1 MLQEAHVDADTLRG
15 LVRRVVETR
24 LLLARGAIRLSDDQT
39 AQAESTVRL
48 VQCVLETVPAVIFNS
63 QSAMNAD
70 SVPSDDSES
79 VENSNQNDLAVLS
92 QLCATMVPQHR
103 NSAKEIVPS
112 TAAHQAQ
119 HVPFDI
125 WLIVSLISLLAA
137 PSHAPL
143 HQSITD
149 VLRLLIEAL
158 ISSAQSQYTRG
169 YGVVRDLTRLVTDIA
184 SQICSVSMEVE
195 STVVILASERDTY
208 HACEDAAVF
217 QMTLSTGKYRIFAHT
232 NLSRLVRFL
241 DEGVPSFLV
250 LHAPILWAWNVRVCV
265 AMLDV
270 GEQAQLSSLK
280 GRPRS
285 ANGGQRCEIEEE
297 GEIFC
302 VVTMESFEAWVQYMQ
317 LLDQVPASMVVSM
330 THSVFRMMQRVL
342 MDTKTMIDSKNCN
355 SICEKT
361 AGTLDGLAVKV
372 FETMMFLVPSQSS
385 RSDASNGGKLELNF
399 DYEYEN
405 DVGVRENA
413 ESALV
418 AALCGGGIEQF
429 ILSKCFTASP
439 KLKMVILKLLKRV
452 LQSAVLQN
460 LTLAQCLLDACE
472 ESLLS
477 NDAVECLQILCAS
490 EEHSAMQKF
499 GKREATLF
507 ANESARKKA
516 RLDAVGGSVNSNQTS
531 VAPIV
536 DFFASIALDIL
547 NMCCSSNPISK
558 SARELET
565 MHRKLQAICKILIPM
580 QDGSQEFMKRILTP
594 FGDACAKYSEIILS
608 ALQSGREPPLNCLF
622 HLQVITCL
630 TKFISDVDPGWKL
643 AQFLPPLLTK
653 ICLSPWIPAFAAA
666 FNSEDAISKQALDEY
681 SRLFDSLHPLS
692 AGFIRL
698 SRKPNGK
705 QVWLSGNESSSVA
718 NTMKECFEAVTK
730 LHSTLHPLMEQY
742 KHCRA
747 MVLMTMLNEQLDSST
762 YDSEIGCEIVGLMAP
777 AMPTLDEN
785 LWSWCSK
792 NMRISKDTPEVILK
806 FFASEL
812 GSVSCALSGSALA
825 CNRAVTCSAET
836 DVRLNFL
843 IALRK
848 VLLHTRLEDLS
859 LDKTTF
865 LFECLNGLSSTTRS
879 IRIATSEL
887 IPALFPY
894 SDCGDLTS
902 KEHLLLEANKI
913 AFFPNMKKL
922 FESAKIGAEN
932 EDTLET
938 CILSVGLL
946 GRSSCEKL
954 LLPILYSLIAE
965 LGNANFSHR
974 AVAVEQIKSIAKV
987 YSKNVHDLMLPYLSD
1002 ISIYLIDHLSVDGQL
1017 KEFSKLLGLS
1027 QKSFIERTIAF
1038 TLPHL
1043 IIQEKED
1050 VIQELGIIL
1059 STNVGVLC
1067 VNQMS
1072 HVLKSIFMQNSEAKA
1087 TSAISYVIK
1096 ITRLEIQKE
1105 VSVKGLIVS
1114 CELELI
1120 TNLVMELGDMNE
1132 GRKAKAKKALD
1143 VVFNGAAHN
1152 DVNTKALSDFLS
1164 KHFLGILSHFNHMLA
1179 DQSPRVN
1186 DTERVKVISSLIEL
1200 MKLVGN
1206 IVSLV
1211 PQILTTLQT
1220 ALDIQSTR
1228 TVTLHAWEVFVHILG
1243 PQHIGPIL
1251 NQVVAILLKGWAQCP
1266 ENQLLHIIKIFES
1279 VILGN
1284 TEKLRTYF
1292 IQLCQFPRLREFDA
1306 LNAAVDPYRSSDVPS
1321 KLKRLWKAVS
1331 HENSVVVESALA
1343 ELRQLLTSEEGN
1355 LHAEVLSDSAS
1366 DAVDETISVL
1376 LTTLKKYNGTRTDIQ
1391 VACCECLGV
1400 LGATD
1405 PARIQVS
1412 IPSADVSLDAF
1423 EAKDASINFVCKF
1436 IERQL
1441 APAFRSANNTQAQ
1454 SHLAFAIQEL
1464 LQFCGFTPEF
1474 HNIGLQ
1480 RVDRS
1485 KVITATTETNAR
1497 LIVLWQDFPRT
1508 VLEVIRPLLTTKYSM
1523 ESLLQRQIAS
1533 PIYSSATGFKDWLQ
1547 LWVVDLMSK
1556 ATGQYAKRIL
1566 SVCMKAVE
1574 SDNIGIALYL
1584 LPRLVL
1590 NVLTGGNSDYC
1601 KALLKEFNAVLN
1613 DAVGTSSAAN
1623 SEKRQLSSQ
1632 TIFHLVDHLTVWI
1645 RTRRRDA
1652 GKQRLM
1658 MARKSGRFANMEEDD
1673 DRDIPRQR
1681 VASFMSEIPT
1691 ILMAEASYRCKSYAR
1706 ALLHFE
1712 QHIRHELK
1720 TKSQLEMQSTY
1731 EFFQQIYSHLE
1742 EPDGV
1747 EGISTKFLTP
1757 TIEQQIREH
1766 ESGGRWTAAQ
1776 TCYEVALQRN
1786 PDDLRLHMGLVNCLK
1801 NLGHLGTMLTHI
1813 SGIVAS
1819 HPSWSI
1825 ELNSQAIEASWR
1837 LGSWD
1842 TLDKC
1847 LKKDHLPTFETDIG
1861 SLLMLAKRKEK
1872 DSFEMTLREARER
1885 LIAPLSAA
1893 SMESYSRAY
1902 DNIVKLHM
1910 LHEVEFSCK
1919 QLWDEL
1925 REDGDI
1931 DTVIKSWDS
1940 RLKITT
1946 PSLTVREPILNLR
1959 RILISDIGYQ
1969 ASVPN
1974 SRVECGKI
1982 WLQTAK
1988 ALRAAGHFQPAYSAI
2003 LHASELQTPTAMLQ
2017 KAKWLSETNQLHK
2030 SISELNGIL
2039 AKLEADNVAGS
2050 TKPSEAI
2057 KVALNTTMIPQA
2069 GLSKEAL
2076 ASNTLK
2082 AKTLLMMAKRMDEF
2096 SMGSSETIASHFT
2109 AAIAVK
2115 PEWEKGYFHMGRY
2128 YDKLLD
2134 NLLEAETRHMP
2145 TDRKTDRKVSAVH
2158 TQCNNLYH
2166 VCRNYSRALQYGTRY
2181 IYQTLPRL
2189 LTLWLD
2195 AGLDILKPELTE
2207 SRPQHVFT
2215 KIMQCIR
2222 KMIDTIP
2229 AYQFLPAVPQLI
2241 SRICH
2246 QNRQVHN
2253 LLEMLLSKVLSV
2265 YPQQTLWNLLSVS
2278 KSKYKVRATRCSAI
2292 LQKVQSD
2299 PAFKEATVGKME
2311 GIINEGIRL
2320 SDELLTLCNYHI
2332 AGKETMLNM
2341 AKDFRTL
2348 KRMAPLRMIV
2358 PTQKTLMVTLP
2369 SDSSPPTDS
2378 HRPFPSAPA
2387 TIEGFYDDIEIMNSL
2402 QKPRKIQILGSD
2414 SKDYIFLLKPKD
2426 DLRKDARLMEFN
2438 GLINKLLKKDP
2449 EARKRN
2455 LRVRT
2460 YAVVPLNEECGII
2473 EWVENTSGFRHIVM
2487 KSYRAKG
2494 IVQSPQEVKQLL
2506 DSDKMPPGESFT
2518 KLVLPRFPPVF
2529 HEWFL
2534 ETFPEPTKWFAS
2546 RLSYSGTVAV
2556 MSMVGYIVGLGD
2568 RHGENVLF
2576 DELTGDCVHVDLN
2589 CLFEKGLTFEKPEK
2603 VPFRLTQNMVDA
2615 FGVTGTEGVFRKA
2628 CEMALRVLRTNRESL
2643 LAVLETFIHDPLCE
2657 WSKRVSGNSKQN
2669 LAALKEKEAS
2679 GEKVN
2684 EEAVKHLRRIGMKLK
2699 GMANE
2704 KQALP
2709 LSIEGQ
2715 VQELIAEATDPKN
2728 LGVMYVGE

>member
-1 MLQEAHVDADTLRG
+1 
-15 LVRRVVETR
+15 
-24 LLLARGAIRLSDDQT
+24 
-39 AQAESTVRL
+39 
-48 VQCVLETVPAVIFNS
+48 
-63 QSAMNAD
+63 
-70 SVPSDDSES
+70 
-79 VENSNQNDLAVLS
+79 
-92 QLCATMVPQHR
+92 
-103 NSAKEIVPS
+103 
-112 TAAHQAQ
+112 
-119 HVPFDI
+119 
-125 WLIVSLISLLAA
+125 
-137 PSHAPL
+137 
-143 HQSITD
+143 
-149 VLRLLIEAL
+149 
-158 ISSAQSQYTRG
+158 
-169 YGVVRDLTRLVTDIA
+169 
-184 SQICSVSMEVE
+184 
-195 STVVILASERDTY
+195 
-208 HACEDAAVF
+208 
-217 QMTLSTGKYRIFAHT
+217 
-232 NLSRLVRFL
+232 
-241 DEGVPSFLV
+241 
-250 LHAPILWAWNVRVCV
+250 
-265 AMLDV
+265 
-270 GEQAQLSSLK
+270 
-280 GRPRS
+280 
-285 ANGGQRCEIEEE
+285 
-297 GEIFC
+297 
-302 VVTMESFEAWVQYMQ
+302 
-317 LLDQVPASMVVSM
+317 
-330 THSVFRMMQRVL
+330 
-342 MDTKTMIDSKNCN
+342 
-355 SICEKT
+355 
-361 AGTLDGLAVKV
+361 
-372 FETMMFLVPSQSS
+372 
-385 RSDASNGGKLELNF
+385 
-399 DYEYEN
+399 
-405 DVGVRENA
+405 
-413 ESALV
+413 
-418 AALCGGGIEQF
+418 
-429 ILSKCFTASP
+429 
-439 KLKMVILKLLKRV
+439 
-452 LQSAVLQN
+452 
-460 LTLAQCLLDACE
+460 
-472 ESLLS
+472 
-477 NDAVECLQILCAS
+477 
-490 EEHSAMQKF
+490 
-499 GKREATLF
+499 
-507 ANESARKKA
+507 
-516 RLDAVGGSVNSNQTS
+516 
-531 VAPIV
+531 
-536 DFFASIALDIL
+536 
-547 NMCCSSNPISK
+547 
-558 SARELET
+558 
-565 MHRKLQAICKILIPM
+565 
-580 QDGSQEFMKRILTP
+580 
-594 FGDACAKYSEIILS
+594 
-608 ALQSGREPPLNCLF
+608 
-622 HLQVITCL
+622 
-630 TKFISDVDPGWKL
+630 
-643 AQFLPPLLTK
+643 
-653 ICLSPWIPAFAAA
+653 
-666 FNSEDAISKQALDEY
+666 
-681 SRLFDSLHPLS
+681 
-692 AGFIRL
+692 
-698 SRKPNGK
+698 
-705 QVWLSGNESSSVA
+705 
-718 NTMKECFEAVTK
+718 
-730 LHSTLHPLMEQY
+730 
-742 KHCRA
+742 
-747 MVLMTMLNEQLDSST
+747 
-762 YDSEIGCEIVGLMAP
+762 
-777 AMPTLDEN
+777 
-785 LWSWCSK
+785 
-792 NMRISKDTPEVILK
+792 
-806 FFASEL
+806 
-812 GSVSCALSGSALA
+812 
-825 CNRAVTCSAET
+825 
-836 DVRLNFL
+836 
-843 IALRK
+843 
-848 VLLHTRLEDLS
+848 
-859 LDKTTF
+859 
-865 LFECLNGLSSTTRS
+865 
-879 IRIATSEL
+879 
-887 IPALFPY
+887 
-894 SDCGDLTS
+894 
-902 KEHLLLEANKI
+902 
-913 AFFPNMKKL
+913 
-922 FESAKIGAEN
+922 
-932 EDTLET
+932 
-938 CILSVGLL
+938 
-946 GRSSCEKL
+946 
-954 LLPILYSLIAE
+954 

-1186 DTERVKVISSLIEL
+1186 DMERVKVISSLIEL

-1211 PQILTTLQT
+1211 PQT

-1251 NQVVAILLKGWAQCP
+1251 NQVVAILLKGWAQCS
-1266 ENQLLHIIKIFES
+1266 ETQLLHIIKIFES

-1485 KVITATTETNAR
+1485 KVISATTETNAR

-1872 DSFEMTLREARER
+1872 DSFELTLREARER

-1919 QLWDEL
+1919 QLWDQL

-1931 DTVIKSWDS
+1931 DAVIKSWDS

-2134 NLLEAETRHMP
+2134 NLLEVETRHMP
-2145 TDRKTDRKVSAVH
+2145 TDRKTDRKVSAKLLASPSVRHSVH
-2158 TQCNNLYH
+2158 LSNITET
-2166 VCRNYSRALQYGTRY
+2166 VDSVVGCR
-2181 IYQTLPRL
+2181 
-2189 LTLWLD
+2189 
-2195 AGLDILKPELTE
+2195 

-2518 KLVLPRFPPVF
+2518 KLVLP
-2529 HEWFL
+2529 
-2534 ETFPEPTKWFAS
+2534 
-2546 RLSYSGTVAV
+2546 
-2556 MSMVGYIVGLGD
+2556 
-2568 RHGENVLF
+2568 
-2576 DELTGDCVHVDLN
+2576 
-2589 CLFEKGLTFEKPEK
+2589 
-2603 VPFRLTQNMVDA
+2603 
-2615 FGVTGTEGVFRKA
+2615 
-2628 CEMALRVLRTNRESL
+2628 
-2643 LAVLETFIHDPLCE
+2643 
-2657 WSKRVSGNSKQN
+2657 
-2669 LAALKEKEAS
+2669 
-2679 GEKVN
+2679 
-2684 EEAVKHLRRIGMKLK
+2684 
-2699 GMANE
+2699 
-2704 KQALP
+2704 
-2709 LSIEGQ
+2709 
-2715 VQELIAEATDPKN
+2715 
-2728 LGVMYVGE
+2728 